1 MENQHEQQVIKNLL
15 DIAEFMQC
23 PERLMKMREFLLYY
37 ADWAQQGDEASQQLV
52 DIAKH
57 FGGLCY
63 YVDKK
68 FKV

>member
-1 MENQHEQQVIKNLL
+1 MENQSENPVTQNLL

-23 PERLMKMREFLLYY
+23 PWRFMKMREFLLYY
-37 ADWAQQGDEASQQLV
+37 ADCASKGDQDAQELV
-52 DIAKH
+52 NIAKH
-57 FGGLCY
+57 FGGMCY